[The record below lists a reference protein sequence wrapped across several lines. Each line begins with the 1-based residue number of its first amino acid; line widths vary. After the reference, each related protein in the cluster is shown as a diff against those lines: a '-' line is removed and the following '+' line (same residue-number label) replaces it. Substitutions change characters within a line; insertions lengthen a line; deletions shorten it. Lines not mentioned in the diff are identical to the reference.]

1 MNFIVYDAIGMDRA
15 AQGASE
21 QRTKKKT
28 KKLKNEHV
36 VEDMPLSFRISKID
50 I

>member
-1 MNFIVYDAIGMDRA
+1 MNFIVYDAIGMGRA

-21 QRTKKKT
+21 QRTKKT